1 MLKNNEEIIII
12 SPIVASLSIEDVSG
26 SETTT
31 YGSTLAPVFEDEIG
45 NFPISVDNLSIPVEE
60 DCRGGGGGML
70 RTRDLNRL
78 PLVRATTKVK
88 MYI

>member
-1 MLKNNEEIIII
+1 LPKNNEENIII

-60 DCRGGGGGML
+60 D
-70 RTRDLNRL
+70 
-78 PLVRATTKVK
+78 
-88 MYI
+88 